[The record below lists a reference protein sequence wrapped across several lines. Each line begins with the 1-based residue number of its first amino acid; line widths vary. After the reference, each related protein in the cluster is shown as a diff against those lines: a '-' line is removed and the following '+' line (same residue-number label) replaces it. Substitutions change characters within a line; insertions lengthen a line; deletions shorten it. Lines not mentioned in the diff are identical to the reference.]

1 MTMNMG
7 SSMAAFAVVA
17 EMNAES
23 TRLIR
28 MKLIKIDD
36 AFFPNLIMNHSAN
49 RFATPVATNMLASTN
64 DMIFSHM
71 TGCPSCA
78 RASFSGTTLVRMRL
92 IIMIRE
98 VR

>member
-1 MTMNMG
+1 MNMG
-7 SSMAAFAVVA
+7 RSMAAFAVVA
-17 EMNAES
+17 EMNADS

-36 AFFPNLIMNHSAN
+36 ALFPNLMMNHSAN
-49 RFATPVATNMLASTN
+49 RFATPVATSMLASTN
-64 DMIFSHM
+64 DMMFSHM

-78 RASFSGTTLVRMRL
+78 RASFSGSTLASMRL
-92 IIMIRE
+92 IMMINE